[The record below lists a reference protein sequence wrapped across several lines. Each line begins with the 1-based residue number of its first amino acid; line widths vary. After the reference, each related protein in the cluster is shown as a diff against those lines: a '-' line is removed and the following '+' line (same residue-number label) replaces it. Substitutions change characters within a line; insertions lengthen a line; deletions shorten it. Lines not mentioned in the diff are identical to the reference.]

1 MNLRAAYFAVIGP
14 AMVKRAFENPYDE
27 DNLVEQGKVGLN
39 NELRD
44 EFKKIDEH
52 TNDVT
57 MKNDMRNDVRRSIL
71 GEDTGLG
78 NYGRVGSKG
87 PSAEDAQALKGGPG
101 FFSNLGSALKGAI
114 MEDIPDAVL
123 SGGRAA
129 GNALSSGYNAMKDGL
144 SEAYKGM
151 QVPGQDRAAL
161 ENLDMMQDVGN
172 DLRKIESEQKKKT
185 FKREADKQQSSWGKD
200 MPKTGQAKVWAV
212 MQGWK
217 AGQIT
222 TDQIKQLPAH
232 DLQKVANV
240 VYNEA
245 RLGDQQA
252 GLLWQLLNG

>member
-14 AMVKRAFENPYDE
+14 AMVKRASDDKEVPETDDQTYKNIMTDITRDFEA
-27 DNLVEQGKVGLN
+27 
-39 NELRD
+39 
-44 EFKKIDEH
+44 KKIDAEMA
-52 TNDVT
+52 NGL
-57 MKNDMRNDVRRSIL
+57 RRDARRDFL
-71 GEDTGLG
+71 GEDTGFG
-78 NYGRVGSKG
+78 NYGSVGSKG

-114 MEDIPDAVL
+114 MEDVPDAVL
-123 SGGRAA
+123 SAGRSIAGGF
-129 GNALSSGYNAMKDGL
+129 NSMKDGL

-151 QVPGQDRAAL
+151 QVPGHGKAEL
-161 ENLDMMQDVGN
+161 EKLDDFISTGN
-172 DLRKIESEQKKKT
+172 AVRKYHEEQKKK
-185 FKREADKQQSSWGKD
+185 RVPVGPNGRSG
-200 MPKTGQAKVWAV
+200 MPTDINFENEKTGQAKVWHV

-232 DLQKVANV
+232 DLEKVANV